1 MNERKLFQNGITLIA
16 LVISII
22 VMLILAGVSLNAT
35 IGDNGIIT
43 QAQNATIIQSCADL
57 QDFLN
62 QTYVNDEL
70 DDLYSTNSDG
80 SEKSPVEKIFD
91 NYSNWFYINGANNF
105 VIQEYS
111 YTNSDGTTETGFI
124 KLRLIRKKNLPDDIK
139 KQLKVGNATG
149 RNGVEDSQDAYDQL
163 KDVFGVTGDLQ
174 VFYCSDGIGSIQGAN
189 FASSASKDAYDGTK
203 TIYNSNSS
211 VAKAIAETNG
221 TDVKD
226 LNMQDLRQVQ
236 ELNISDNSGIT
247 SLEFLYD
254 LPNVTK
260 LNFKNYTGSL
270 NGIERAYRLKK
281 VYFENSGSQNIDYT
295 NFSKA
300 TGITELY
307 VYNAT
312 DSEIEKMISE
322 MSKSDYSNLATLG
335 IYGYMSSQSS
345 SISTVESDGSRTA
358 FTRADLL
365 QNLTANTKNAITV
378 MYINNNAIENL
389 NLTGFTNLSKLRANC
404 NKIKTMSVNTTKS
417 LQVALNNNE
426 LTSLDF
432 IPANSNIS
440 YICLTS
446 CGCKDLSSLTNKKL
460 KISNLVDNDYPLT
473 YLDEIGE
480 TRTNLLKF
488 INSISAVTINPKYNL
503 LLTNNADIVIDSNT
517 SDNDFKALKGNQSVQ
532 RLYVS
537 NNKKISNDTFQ
548 DVLSTL
554 PNLTDLRIRNTNLTS
569 LNFISKDGT
578 FTQNSL
584 NTNGCVN
591 LQHLD
596 IAGDNITDLSILNNT
611 QCQLLTLWYNEYF
624 NLADYQNLTT
634 RLFSGNGTASE
645 DNQYFSN
652 RGGLCSTSGD
662 TYKTLENCTF
672 LTNLSNYVELR
683 ASNFTNIDLSKL
695 SNLTTF
701 HIYSNNGNL
710 VFKLPSSVTRISRIE
725 DSLSHDL
732 SNCVNLQYAQ
742 LTGGTW
748 NLKFPEDAL
757 DANVTYRSTTVNN
770 MKGIKRLNS
779 IEIRYSVPWCTYTEI
794 SKENQTVLPETE
806 SVNDVTLIC
815 INAKKVLQWVNET
828 QINNSLTIQ
837 KSKLYQIPTLKEGS
851 KIKSLVLDENV
862 ISSVYGIEKYT
873 DLETLNLNNNTLSNY
888 FTYTENGKAITK
900 NTCEVLAGLPNL
912 KLVYLNNNAD
922 LNDFNALEK
931 AGFTKISEGVYKRS
945 N

>member
-1 MNERKLFQNGITLIA
+1 M
-16 LVISII
+16 
-22 VMLILAGVSLNAT
+22 
-35 IGDNGIIT
+35 
-43 QAQNATIIQSCADL
+43 
-57 QDFLN
+57 
-62 QTYVNDEL
+62 
-70 DDLYSTNSDG
+70 
-80 SEKSPVEKIFD
+80 
-91 NYSNWFYINGANNF
+91 
-105 VIQEYS
+105 
-111 YTNSDGTTETGFI
+111 
-124 KLRLIRKKNLPDDIK
+124 
-139 KQLKVGNATG
+139 
-149 RNGVEDSQDAYDQL
+149 
-163 KDVFGVTGDLQ
+163 
-174 VFYCSDGIGSIQGAN
+174 
-189 FASSASKDAYDGTK
+189 
-203 TIYNSNSS
+203 
-211 VAKAIAETNG
+211 
-221 TDVKD
+221 
-226 LNMQDLRQVQ
+226 
-236 ELNISDNSGIT
+236 
-247 SLEFLYD
+247 
-254 LPNVTK
+254 
-260 LNFKNYTGSL
+260 
-270 NGIERAYRLKK
+270 
-281 VYFENSGSQNIDYT
+281 
-295 NFSKA
+295 
-300 TGITELY
+300 
-307 VYNAT
+307 
-312 DSEIEKMISE
+312 
-322 MSKSDYSNLATLG
+322 
-335 IYGYMSSQSS
+335 
-345 SISTVESDGSRTA
+345 
-358 FTRADLL
+358 
-365 QNLTANTKNAITV
+365 
-378 MYINNNAIENL
+378 
-389 NLTGFTNLSKLRANC
+389 
-404 NKIKTMSVNTTKS
+404 
-417 LQVALNNNE
+417 
-426 LTSLDF
+426 
-432 IPANSNIS
+432 
-440 YICLTS
+440 
-446 CGCKDLSSLTNKKL
+446 
-460 KISNLVDNDYPLT
+460 
-473 YLDEIGE
+473 
-480 TRTNLLKF
+480 
-488 INSISAVTINPKYNL
+488 
-503 LLTNNADIVIDSNT
+503 
-517 SDNDFKALKGNQSVQ
+517 
-532 RLYVS
+532 YVS

-815 INAKKVLQWVNET
+815 INAKKYYNGLM
-828 QINNSLTIQ
+828 
-837 KSKLYQIPTLKEGS
+837 KHKLIIL
-851 KIKSLVLDENV
+851 
-862 ISSVYGIEKYT
+862 
-873 DLETLNLNNNTLSNY
+873 
-888 FTYTENGKAITK
+888 
-900 NTCEVLAGLPNL
+900 
-912 KLVYLNNNAD
+912 
-922 LNDFNALEK
+922 
-931 AGFTKISEGVYKRS
+931 
-945 N
+945 